1 MKMKMSEFIPTTKE
15 QRLIS
20 DCRNKIIKLY
30 NHTKQSELK
39 RRCAVA
45 LTALNL
51 NIEFDN
57 GENFND
63 ED

>member
-1 MKMKMSEFIPTTKE
+1 MKMANFIPTTKE

-20 DCRNKIIKLY
+20 DCRIMINKLY
-30 NHTKQSELK
+30 NHTKQNELK

-51 NIEFDN
+51 KIEFDN
-57 GENFND
+57 GENFDD